1 MGTGRFAGGSS
12 MEMKPERKMWALLI
26 LLAAAGSLMAGPP
39 DQFVYDLRQ
48 GRRVALS
55 ELAPDLRKSRIV
67 VVGEQHTDEGHHRA
81 QLRVIQALVQSGAK
95 VAVGLEMFRKDSQ
108 QALDR
113 WTAGDIGA
121 REFEAV
127 YDDNWNY
134 PWAAY
139 SAIFEYARTQ
149 RIPMIGLNVPRD
161 ITRQVSRGG
170 FQSLTEAQR
179 GQLSD
184 VTCSIDEEYMRYI
197 RSVYGA
203 HAHGNMNF
211 TFFCE
216 AQMIWD
222 VAMAAH
228 SLDYLKANPEATVVI
243 LTGVGHAQKGAVP
256 RQIRLRSQ
264 VPIAVLLPEVPGS
277 IDSKTV
283 DVQDTDY
290 LLLDAK

>member
-1 MGTGRFAGGSS
+1 
-12 MEMKPERKMWALLI
+12 MEMKPERTLLTLLI
-26 LLAAAGSLMAGPP
+26 LLASAGFLMAGAADP
-39 DQFVYDLRQ
+39 FVYDLGQ
-48 GRRVALS
+48 GRRLALS
-55 ELAPDLRKSRIV
+55 ELAPELRKSRIV

-81 QLRVIQALVQSGAK
+81 QLSVIQALVQSGAR

-108 QALDR
+108 PALDR
-113 WTAGDIGA
+113 WTAGDIGP
-121 REFEAV
+121 REFEAA

-139 SAIFEYARTQ
+139 SAIFEYARAQ
-149 RIPMIGLNVPRD
+149 KIPMVGLNVSRD
-161 ITRQVSRGG
+161 LTRQVARGG

-179 GQLSD
+179 GRLSD

-222 VAMAAH
+222 VAMAVH

-256 RQIRLRSQ
+256 RQIRLRSA
-264 VPIAVLLPEVPGS
+264 VPVAVMLPEVPGS
-277 IDSKTV
+277 IDPQTV
-283 DVQDTDY
+283 DVQDADY
-290 LLLDAK
+290 LLLGAK

>member
-1 MGTGRFAGGSS
+1 
-12 MEMKPERKMWALLI
+12 MEMKPERTLLTLLI
-26 LLAAAGSLMAGPP
+26 LFITAGSVSAGPADP
-39 DQFVYDLRQ
+39 VVFDLGQ
-48 GRRVALS
+48 GRRTRLS
-55 ELAPDLRKSRIV
+55 ELAPELRKSRIV
-67 VVGEQHTDEGHHRA
+67 VVGEQHTDEAHHRA
-81 QLRVIQALVQSGAK
+81 QLNVIQALVQAGAR

-108 QALDR
+108 LVLDR
-113 WTAGDIGA
+113 WTAGDIGP
-121 REFEAV
+121 REFEAA
-127 YDDNWNY
+127 YYDNWNY

-139 SAIFEYARTQ
+139 SPIFEYARAKK
-149 RIPMIGLNVPRD
+149 IPMVGLNVSRD
-161 ITRQVSRGG
+161 ITRQVARGG

-179 GQLSD
+179 GQLSE

-222 VAMAAH
+222 VAMAVH
-228 SLDYLKANPEATVVI
+228 SLDYLKANPDATVVV

-256 RQIRLRSQ
+256 RQIRLRSP
-264 VPIAVLLPEVPGS
+264 VPVTVMLPEVPGS
-277 IDSKTV
+277 IDPQTV
-283 DVQDTDY
+283 DVQDADY

>member
-1 MGTGRFAGGSS
+1 
-12 MEMKPERKMWALLI
+12 MKPERTLWALLI
-26 LLAAAGSLMAGPP
+26 LFAAAGSLMAGPS

-55 ELAPDLRKSRIV
+55 ELAPDLRKSSIV

-184 VTCSIDEEYMRYI
+184 VTCSIDEDYMRYI